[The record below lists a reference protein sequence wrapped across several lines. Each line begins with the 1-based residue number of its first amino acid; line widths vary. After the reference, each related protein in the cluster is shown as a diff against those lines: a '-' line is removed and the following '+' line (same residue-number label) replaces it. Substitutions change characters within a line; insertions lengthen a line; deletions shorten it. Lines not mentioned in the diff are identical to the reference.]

1 MEQEVGGKT
10 FFFCSEMLKTFF
22 YFFLDM
28 VQFDQYDSSPTVSV
42 EPEVTTEVNVQLV
55 LRTE

>member
-10 FFFCSEMLKTFF
+10 FFFVLKCWRLSFI
-22 YFFLDM
+22 FFLDM